1 MIEHYFTF
9 CWDQGCLNKEIQLKL
24 CEIFSI
30 LIFIRLVTL
39 NRVKLGRTVTFM
51 KYLASVVSLIFLPN
65 TLVWNKITFWISNT
79 LNLAELVVNDV
90 TKCISKLYQHS
101 FFHPIFHCLLKRLQK
116 LITKELNSFSKILI
130 SIAFH

>member
-9 CWDQGCLNKEIQLKL
+9 CWDEGGLNNEIQLNL

-39 NRVKLGRTVTFM
+39 NCIKLGRTVTFM
-51 KYLASVVSLIFLPN
+51 KYLASVVSLLFLPN

-79 LNLAELVVNDV
+79 LNLAELVVNEI
-90 TKCISKLYQHS
+90 TKSISKFYQYS
-101 FFHPIFHCLLKRLQK
+101 FLHPIFHCLLKRFQE

>member
-9 CWDQGCLNKEIQLKL
+9 CWDEGGLNNEIQLNL

-39 NRVKLGRTVTFM
+39 NCIKLGRTVTFM

-79 LNLAELVVNDV
+79 LNLAELVVNEI
-90 TKCISKLYQHS
+90 TKSISKFYQYS
-101 FFHPIFHCLLKRLQK
+101 FLHPIFHCLVKRFQE